1 MKPYGQPKKRRCK
14 IHSADEC
21 GTCGNT
27 KDAVIKNRERKK
39 NKLKAK

>member
-21 GTCGNT
+21 SICGNQ
-27 KDAVIKNRERKK
+27 KDAIVKGRERKK
-39 NKLKAK
+39 NKPKI